1 MQKLTRRTMNKLQ
14 LPVNDRDQK
23 TGNLKAE
30 LTLVE
35 YGDYQCPYC
44 RHAHPLVQRLLQEH
58 GSELRFVFRH
68 FPLRKIHAEAA
79 MAAYTAEAAGRQ
91 GKFWQMHDLLFAN
104 QHRFHEG
111 TIFHDLARKLN
122 LDLNQFLAD
131 VGDMEI
137 VAKVES
143 DFRGG
148 IYSSVN
154 RTPTFFLNEEK
165 VYLYNGTYESLLTTI
180 ELFV

>member
-1 MQKLTRRTMNKLQ
+1 MQTLQ
-14 LPVNDRDQK
+14 TTVNERDQQ
-23 TGNLKAE
+23 TGNLESE

-44 RHAHPLVQRLLQEH
+44 RHAHPLVQRLLRER

-68 FPLRKIHAEAA
+68 FPLKKIHAQAA
-79 MAAYTAEAAGRQ
+79 MAANSAEAAGKQ
-91 GKFWQMHDLLFAN
+91 GKFWQMHDLLFEN
-104 QHRFHEG
+104 QHRFHEQ
-111 TIFHDLARKLN
+111 TLFRHLAVELGLN
-122 LDLNQFLAD
+122 LDLFITDIENA
-131 VGDMEI
+131 EI
-137 VAKVES
+137 ASKVES

-148 IYSSVN
+148 IYSGVN

-165 VYLYNGTYESLLTTI
+165 VYLYDGTYDSLLTTI

>member
-1 MQKLTRRTMNKLQ
+1 MKKLQ
-14 LPVNDRDQK
+14 LPVTDSDQQ
-23 TGNLKAE
+23 TGNLNAA

-35 YGDYQCPYC
+35 YGDYQCPFC
-44 RHAHPLVQRLLQEH
+44 RHAHSLVQRLLQEH
-58 GSELRFVFRH
+58 GSELRFVFRN

-104 QHRFHEG
+104 QHRFHEI
-111 TIFHDLARKLN
+111 TLFHDLARKLE
-122 LDLNQFLAD
+122 LDMDQFLAD
-131 VGDMEI
+131 VGDTEI
-137 VAKVES
+137 ALKVEN

-148 IYSSVN
+148 IYSSVD

-165 VYLYNGTYESLLTTI
+165 VYLYDGTYSSLLTTI

>member
-1 MQKLTRRTMNKLQ
+1 MKKLQ
-14 LPVNDRDQK
+14 LPVNDRDLQ
-23 TGNLKAE
+23 TGNLDAA

-44 RHAHPLVQRLLQEH
+44 RHAHSLIQRLLQEH

-68 FPLRKIHAEAA
+68 FPLRKIHAEAT
-79 MAAYTAEAAGRQ
+79 MAAYSAEAAGRQ
-91 GKFWQMHDLLFAN
+91 GKFWQMHDLLFEN
-104 QHRFHEG
+104 QHRFHE
-111 TIFHDLARKLN
+111 ISLFHDLARKLS
-122 LDLNQFLAD
+122 LDMDQFLAD

-137 VAKVES
+137 AMKVES
-143 DFRGG
+143 DFRSG

-165 VYLYNGTYESLLTTI
+165 VYLYDGTYESLLTTI